1 MGIFCDSMAGVSVI
15 AVLRSHA
22 EMLTNMAAKVE
33 ELARRT
39 SDMHEA
45 KRLKELG
52 NSYRLFAMQHQRWF
66 DADARTANKSA

>member
-1 MGIFCDSMAGVSVI
+1 MARVSVN

-22 EMLTNMAAKVE
+22 EVLTNMAAKVE

-39 SDMHEA
+39 CDMREA
-45 KRLKELG
+45 KRLRELG

-66 DADARTANKSA
+66 GAGAADKSA

>member
-1 MGIFCDSMAGVSVI
+1 MPGVSVI

-22 EMLTNMAAKVE
+22 EVLTNMAAQVE

-45 KRLKELG
+45 KRLRQLG
-52 NSYRLFAMQHQRWF
+52 NSYRLFAMQHQRGF
-66 DADARTANKSA
+66 DTDEDARAADYSA